1 MVEAR
6 GVEPLSKEAEI
17 QFSTSVAFDE
27 RFLLKGLHK
36 GRLTPGVA
44 SCYIAAAKLKQ
55 LTFTAIAASVTL
67 PAVSGD

>member
-27 RFLLKGLHK
+27 RIPPEGLAQRQAYPRSSFMLHRRRK
-36 GRLTPGVA
+36 A
-44 SCYIAAAKLKQ
+44 
-55 LTFTAIAASVTL
+55 
-67 PAVSGD
+67 